1 MTARTGQDPSPD
13 GHGAPSP
20 AAGAAPGP
28 IRLDDGGLHVPGLDW
43 WLDATEPRDVGFISH
58 AHSDHIARHERI
70 VCTPETAALL
80 AVWFDAP
87 VLPCEQLGYDDWRTL
102 GDVRARL
109 LPSGHILGAAMVHVE
124 APSGSALYAGDVR
137 LGGSQ
142 TCPPARLA
150 RADLLVIE
158 DTFGA
163 VDEPLLDSR
172 AAAEAMLDLVRRHR
186 ERGRTPVLVTLSNCG
201 KAQDAVAALCAAGFA
216 PALQTKLWRFT
227 EAYRKLGRVTG
238 GYRRLLHGRMNDCD
252 VCLVTRAYL
261 GFQDGDLSAM
271 VADPV
276 YILLSGWAATDER
289 LGYDE
294 SVPWSDHASREELLD
309 IVRAVAPRE
318 VWTFAGT
325 GRLARELSAAGMAAR
340 HLEHRADA

>member
-1 MTARTGQDPSPD
+1 MKKRPGRDPSLD
-13 GHGAPSP
+13 GHGARSPS
-20 AAGAAPGP
+20 AGVAPGL
-28 IRLDDGGLHVPGLDW
+28 IRLVDGGLHVPGLDW

-58 AHSDHIARHERI
+58 AHSDHMARHERI

-87 VLPCEQLGYDDWRTL
+87 LPPCERLQVDDWRTV

-109 LPSGHILGAAMVHVE
+109 LPSGHILGGAMVHVE
-124 APSGSALYAGDVR
+124 AASGSALYAGDVR

-163 VDEPLLDSR
+163 VDEPLPDSR
-172 AAAEAMLDLVRRHR
+172 AAVEAMLDLVRRYR
-186 ERGRTPVLVTLSNCG
+186 EQGRTPVLVTLSNCG

-227 EAYRKLGRVTG
+227 EAYRALGRVSG
-238 GYRRLLHGRMNDCD
+238 GYRKLLHDRKNDCD

-261 GFQDGDLSAM
+261 GFRGGDLSAM

-276 YILLSGWAATDER
+276 TILLSGWAATDER
-289 LGYDE
+289 LQYDE

-309 IVRAVAPRE
+309 IVRTVAPRE
-318 VWTFAGT
+318 VWTFAGS
-325 GRLARELSAAGMAAR
+325 GRLARELRAAGVEAR
-340 HLEHRADA
+340 HLEHRASA